1 MPTATITSKGQ
12 ITIPVEIREAL
23 DLEAGDRIAFQEI
36 APGTYGFTPVPRHSV
51 KVLKGMF
58 GKAGK
63 SVSIEEMNAAIAKRG
78 ASAQNAKK

>member
-1 MPTATITSKGQ
+1 MPTATITAKGQ

-36 APGTYGFTPVPRHSV
+36 APGTYGFTPVPRHSI

-58 GKAGK
+58 GKGGK
-63 SVSIEEMNAAIAKRG
+63 AVSIEDMNAAIAKRG
-78 ASAQNAKK
+78 ASAQNSNR